1 MSRLTPAIVSVS
13 VNGWPIM
20 VANDAKY
27 TETLGSPFISFYDI
41 LMLKKHYEKCNLHQV
56 TSAKCEMGGF
66 PYPRKCSRCICPSGY
81 GGRLCNE
88 KPSGGG
94 SVLEAKSEYKTPSD
108 KVGDFRVGL
117 RPREDMT
124 TCNYWIKAPVGLRI
138 EVKIADLSRSLA
150 VDGCT
155 YWGVEIKTHTDQR
168 LTGYRFC
175 SPEDIG
181 VTLVSNYHI
190 VPIITYYLSNSVQIT
205 VSYRLYIVASDNPG
219 AISKPQPQVS
229 TSDLYCRDNPK

>member
-1 MSRLTPAIVSVS
+1 
-13 VNGWPIM
+13 M

-168 LTGYRFC
+168 LTGYRIYERVSSMYLWGPPDVLLLSTQISLIPIHQHWRNERLASHKTGFKP
-175 SPEDIG
+175 SIDRI
-181 VTLVSNYHI
+181 VTAEGLTDYATAS
-190 VPIITYYLSNSVQIT
+190 LGDW
-205 VSYRLYIVASDNPG
+205 RL
-219 AISKPQPQVS
+219 
-229 TSDLYCRDNPK
+229 